1 MKKTL
6 RDSCCYAGER
16 LTEQAMTLARQVSFG
31 ELLARSLDDFTLRV
45 LLAAG
50 ALSLVLEAA
59 LGADAGG
66 WVEGA
71 AILAAVAVVALVT
84 ATNDFQKE
92 RQFRALSALSSAAD
106 VRSMF
111 PDKPKPCSTHPSAAG
126 CETEMWERH

>member
-1 MKKTL
+1 M
-6 RDSCCYAGER
+6 
-16 LTEQAMTLARQVSFG
+16 RQVSFG

-50 ALSLVLEAA
+50 ALSLLLEAA

-106 VRSMF
+106 VR
-111 PDKPKPCSTHPSAAG
+111 PVLPREP
-126 CETEMWERH
+126 

>member
-1 MKKTL
+1 M
-6 RDSCCYAGER
+6 
-16 LTEQAMTLARQVSFG
+16 RQVSFG

-50 ALSLVLEAA
+50 ALSLGLEAA
-59 LGADAGG
+59 LGGDAGG

-106 VRSMF
+106 VR
-111 PDKPKPCSTHPSAAG
+111 PVLPETPETPKP
-126 CETEMWERH
+126 